1 MRNRLIAVAALFAC
15 AVTAVAQEA
24 QPAGAQSNYLI
35 AKQGKAEVW
44 AIDVDA
50 HLAAMPAGDR
60 AGFIDSPKRI
70 QQLLGHLLLRRNL
83 ALEARES
90 GLDKGP
96 VVERELEQAVEVVL
110 MRYRLEQLRKN
121 IQVPDLEQL
130 AKEKFLASRDAF
142 KSSETVSIAH
152 VLLDTK
158 ERTDQ
163 QAHDQLLAWKA
174 EVASGKTTIEELAK
188 VHSDDPG
195 VPTNKGLYENTDVN
209 SFVPEFAEAVRK
221 LGKPGDLSEPVKT
234 QFGYHLIQLRAR
246 TPGKAYTWDDVK
258 DRLIAAESDAFIKK
272 ELADY
277 VERIKNLPIEASE
290 ASVLPLRERYGKI
303 TAAPVA
309 EKEAPA
315 VEAVAVPSDGAK

>member
-15 AVTAVAQEA
+15 AAAAVAQEA
-24 QPAGAQSNYLI
+24 QPVSAQSNYLI

-83 ALEARES
+83 ALEAKEL
-90 GLDKGP
+90 GLDHGP
-96 VVERELEQAVEVVL
+96 VVERELEQAGEVVL
-110 MRYRLEQLRKN
+110 MRYRLELLRKN
-121 IQVPDLEQL
+121 IQAPDQAQL
-130 AKEKFLASRDAF
+130 AREKFLANRDAF

-158 ERTDQ
+158 QRTDQ
-163 QAHDQLLAWKA
+163 EAHDQLLAWKA

-188 VHSDDPG
+188 AHSDDPG

-209 SFVPEFAEAVRK
+209 SFVPDRK
-221 LGKPGDLSEPVKT
+221 
-234 QFGYHLIQLRAR
+234 
-246 TPGKAYTWDDVK
+246 
-258 DRLIAAESDAFIKK
+258 
-272 ELADY
+272 
-277 VERIKNLPIEASE
+277 
-290 ASVLPLRERYGKI
+290 SV
-303 TAAPVA
+303 V
-309 EKEAPA
+309 
-315 VEAVAVPSDGAK
+315 